1 MTDRMLVLNAAE
13 LVTLRGPERAR
24 TKAEMSQLASIKD
37 GAVAIQDGTIVDV
50 GKSRYI
56 LKEHGARGTTKIDA
70 SGKVVMPG
78 FVDPHTHLVF
88 AGSREFEIGLKA
100 KGKTYMQILQE
111 GGGIFRT
118 VRDTRAASAD
128 ELYREGSRRLKSML
142 SHGSTTVEAKS
153 GYGLDKE
160 VELRM
165 LETVRMLDRD
175 SPVTLVPTYLG
186 AHAVPPEY
194 KDKADDYVDFIVN
207 EVLPEISKRQLAE
220 FCDVFCEKG
229 VFSVDQSRRVLLAAK
244 SLGMKLKLHADELQ
258 RTGGAEL
265 AAELRVTS
273 ADHLAHPSDDGLVAM
288 ASKDVVGVLLPAT
301 PYASMSGDYADGRRL
316 IDVGVPVALGTD
328 FNPNCWNESMQFTI
342 SLACFKMRMTPE
354 EAITA
359 ATMNAAAALGIER
372 KVGSIE
378 QGKRGDLIVLD
389 VPSHEHIPYRFGT
402 NLCSTVVKEGRIVW
416 SRT

>member
-50 GKSRYI
+50 GKSRSI
-56 LKEHGARGTTKIDA
+56 LKEHGSRGTTKIDA

-111 GGGIFRT
+111 GGGIYRT

-244 SLGMKLKLHADELQ
+244 SLGMKLKLHADELK

-389 VPSHEHIPYRFGT
+389 VPSHEHVPYRFGT

>member
-1 MTDRMLVLNAAE
+1 MSERMLVLHAAE
-13 LVTLRGPERAR
+13 LVTLKGPKRAR
-24 TKAEMSQLASIKD
+24 TKSEMSQLSSVKD
-37 GAVAIQDGTIVDV
+37 GAVAIQDGVIVDV
-50 GKSRYI
+50 GKTSSV
-56 LKEHGARGTTKIDA
+56 LKEHDARGTVRIDA
-70 SGKVVMPG
+70 SGMVVMPG

-100 KGKTYMQILQE
+100 KGKSYMEIMRE

-118 VRDTRAASAD
+118 VRDTRAESAD
-128 ELYREGSRRLKSML
+128 RLHAQAARRLKSML

-165 LETVRMLDRD
+165 LETVRRLSRE

-186 AHAVPPEY
+186 AHAVPPEFA
-194 KDKADDYVDFIVN
+194 DRSDDYVNFIVRT
-207 EVLPEISKRQLAE
+207 VLPEVSKRHLAE

-229 VFSVDQSRRVLLAAK
+229 VFSVDQSRKVLLAAG
-244 SLGMKLKLHADELQ
+244 SLGMRLKLHADEIQ

-273 ADHLAHPSDDGLVAM
+273 ADHLAHPSDDGMVAM
-288 ASKDVVGVLLPAT
+288 ASRDVVGVLLPAT

-342 SLACFKMRMTPE
+342 SLACFKMRMSPE

-359 ATMNAAAALGIER
+359 ATMNSAAALGLEK

-378 QGKRGDLIVLD
+378 RGKRGDLIVLD
-389 VPSHEHIPYRFGT
+389 IPSHEHVPYRFGT
-402 NLCSTVVKEGRIVW
+402 NLCSTVVKDGRIVW
-416 SRT
+416 SRN

>member
-50 GKSRYI
+50 GKSRSI
-56 LKEHGARGTTKIDA
+56 LKEHGSRGTTKIDA

-111 GGGIFRT
+111 GGGIYRT

-389 VPSHEHIPYRFGT
+389 VPSHEHVPYRFGT

>member
-24 TKAEMSQLASIKD
+24 TKAEMSQLSSIKD

-50 GKSRYI
+50 GKSRSI
-56 LKEHGARGTTKIDA
+56 LKEHGSRGTTKIDA

-244 SLGMKLKLHADELQ
+244 TLGMKLKLHADELK

-389 VPSHEHIPYRFGT
+389 VPSHEHVPYRFGT

>member
-50 GKSRYI
+50 GKSRSI
-56 LKEHGARGTTKIDA
+56 LKEHGSRGTTKIDA

-389 VPSHEHIPYRFGT
+389 VPSHEHVPYRFGT

>member
-1 MTDRMLVLNAAE
+1 
-13 LVTLRGPERAR
+13 
-24 TKAEMSQLASIKD
+24 
-37 GAVAIQDGTIVDV
+37 
-50 GKSRYI
+50 
-56 LKEHGARGTTKIDA
+56 
-70 SGKVVMPG
+70 MPG

-165 LETVRMLDRD
+165 LETVRMLDCD

-389 VPSHEHIPYRFGT
+389 VPSHEHVPYRFGT

>member
-1 MTDRMLVLNAAE
+1 MSERMLVLHAAE
-13 LVTLRGPERAR
+13 LVTLKGPKRAR
-24 TKAEMSQLASIKD
+24 TKSEMSELSSVKD
-37 GAVAIQDGTIVDV
+37 GAVAIQDGVIVDV
-50 GKSRYI
+50 GKTSSV
-56 LKEHGARGTTKIDA
+56 LKEHDTRGTVRIDA
-70 SGKVVMPG
+70 SGMVVMPG

-100 KGKTYMQILQE
+100 KGKSYMEIMRE

-118 VRDTRAASAD
+118 VRDTRAESAD
-128 ELYREGSRRLKSML
+128 RLHAQAARRLKSML

-165 LETVRMLDRD
+165 LETVRRLSRE

-186 AHAVPPEY
+186 AHAVPPEFA
-194 KDKADDYVDFIVN
+194 DRSDDYVDFIVRT
-207 EVLPEISKRQLAE
+207 VLPEVSKRHLAE

-229 VFSVDQSRRVLLAAK
+229 VFSVDQSRKVLLAAG
-244 SLGMKLKLHADELQ
+244 SLGMRLKLHADEIQ

-273 ADHLAHPSDDGLVAM
+273 ADHLAHPSDDGMVAM
-288 ASKDVVGVLLPAT
+288 ASRDVVGVLLPAT

-342 SLACFKMRMTPE
+342 SLACFKMRMSPE

-359 ATMNAAAALGIER
+359 ATMNSAAALGLEK

-378 QGKRGDLIVLD
+378 RGKRGDLIVLD
-389 VPSHEHIPYRFGT
+389 IPSHEHVPYRFGT
-402 NLCSTVVKEGRIVW
+402 NLCSTVVKDGRIVW
-416 SRT
+416 SRN

>member
-50 GKSRYI
+50 GKSRSI
-56 LKEHGARGTTKIDA
+56 LKEHGSRGTTKIDA

-111 GGGIFRT
+111 GGGIYRT

-301 PYASMSGDYADGRRL
+301 PYASMSGNYADGRRL

>member
-50 GKSRYI
+50 GKSRSI
-56 LKEHGARGTTKIDA
+56 LKEHGSRGTTKIDA

-111 GGGIFRT
+111 GGGIYRT

-244 SLGMKLKLHADELQ
+244 SLGMKLKLHADELK

>member
-24 TKAEMSQLASIKD
+24 TKVEMSQLSSIKD

-50 GKSRYI
+50 GKSRSI
-56 LKEHGARGTTKIDA
+56 LKEHGSRGTTKIDA

-165 LETVRMLDRD
+165 LETVRMLDCD

-389 VPSHEHIPYRFGT
+389 VPSHEHVPYRFGT